1 VYHTFVAQT
10 WRRGKMKN
18 NICVPML
25 NLKLAS
31 QYEFIK
37 FFKQAKNPKE
47 LEKIARL
54 RRGTVKDN
62 LDSEKK

>member
-1 VYHTFVAQT
+1 
-10 WRRGKMKN
+10 MKN

-25 NLKLAS
+25 NLKLAL

-62 LDSEKK
+62 LNSEKK